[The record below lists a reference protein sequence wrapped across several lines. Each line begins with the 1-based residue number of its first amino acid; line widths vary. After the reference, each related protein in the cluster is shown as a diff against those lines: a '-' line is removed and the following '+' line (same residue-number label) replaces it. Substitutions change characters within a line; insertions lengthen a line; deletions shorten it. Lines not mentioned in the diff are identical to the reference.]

1 MAEREAADQAA
12 KLDRAQK
19 KVQRLVRA
27 NERAPRAEFQL
38 AELREVNRAAL
49 QELRGLLAAGHEGV
63 AEAMT
68 EAGLSLAPTQ
78 SDAGSVAG
86 SRGASRA
93 GSVQGSIRSSGGL
106 SAVSRGSSRQQAVA
120 VQPRSFGFGQ

>member
-1 MAEREAADQAA
+1 MAEREAAEQAA

-19 KVQRLVRA
+19 KVQRLARA
-27 NERAPRAEFQL
+27 NERAPQQEFAL

-49 QELRGLLAAGHEGV
+49 QELRALLTVGHEGI
-63 AEAMT
+63 ADALT
-68 EAGLSLAPTQ
+68 QAGLSLAPTQ

-86 SRGASRA
+86 SRAASRA
-93 GSVQGSIRSSGGL
+93 GSVQGSVRSSGGL
-106 SAVSRGSSRQQAVA
+106 SAASRGSARQAVA